1 MFGSKVIDRGNDDL
15 MLTFHDNG
23 TITGGA
29 TDPRNGSFKVT
40 GTWRSDGKVKF
51 TYSNPDNGN
60 DGETAHGQNEREP
73 HGPKYKNRHCSG
85 KAQYVYD
92 QSSLKDNKSFK
103 IKISSSLARGAKK

>member
-1 MFGSKVIDRGNDDL
+1 MSIVPPSGTWHGQWQTMFGSKVVDRGNDDL

-40 GTWRSDGKVKF
+40 GTWRADGKVKF

-60 DGETAHGQNEREP
+60 DGETAHGQVKGNRMETDW
-73 HGPKYKNRHCSG
+73 KNRHCSG
-85 KAQYVYD
+85 KR
-92 QSSLKDNKSFK
+92 STCT
-103 IKISSSLARGAKK
+103 ISPL